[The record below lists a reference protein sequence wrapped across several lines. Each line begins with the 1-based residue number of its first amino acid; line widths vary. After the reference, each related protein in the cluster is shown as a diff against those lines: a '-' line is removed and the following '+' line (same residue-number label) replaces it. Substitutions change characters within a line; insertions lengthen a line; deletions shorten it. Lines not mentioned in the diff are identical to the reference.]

1 MDIGFT
7 ACDAIEYVEVS
18 VAQAFKL
25 MLYHRIMLGGVI
37 SYGFVWLDFE
47 WIIGAKIGRLC
58 KQKSVRQD
66 FFPLGFPFWKRR
78 RASCP
83 SLSARRQDDEEY
95 PSYYPMQT
103 LPCNGTL
110 LPQPLSS
117 SQS

>member
-83 SLSARRQDDEEY
+83 SLSARRQDDE
-95 PSYYPMQT
+95 
-103 LPCNGTL
+103 
-110 LPQPLSS
+110 
-117 SQS
+117 